1 MKNTVTAIETA
12 APVETVAAVK
22 VPTQFTVNVS
32 KGDKDFVA
40 DIVKEF
46 DLKNTMEAI
55 AILRT
60 VAEGSRFYR
69 QQAVETVEIDGES
82 VEQPAFDE
90 DGQPLMETR
99 CRWEDVAN
107 EIAANRSAVK
117 VDQTRLKLLA
127 KLKALGV
134 DISKL

>member
-1 MKNTVTAIETA
+1 MNNTDTATA
-12 APVETVAAVK
+12 APVETAK
-22 VPTQFTVNVS
+22 TPTQFTVNVS
-32 KGDKDFVA
+32 KGDKEFVA

-69 QQAVETVEIDGES
+69 EQSVEIVEIDGEC

-90 DGQPLMETR
+90 DGQPIMETR
-99 CRWEDVAN
+99 CRWEDAAN

-117 VDQTRLKLLA
+117 VDKTREKLIA

-134 DISKL
+134 DVSKL